1 MTAVLS
7 LFVVF
12 TSCTIGLLACSVTAP
27 VASTPE
33 VPDYYDPQADIRYE
47 DRSYSPTIR
56 TVQLYKTGFELSVPV
71 IQLGSGET
79 MELHFDDLS
88 PDPENLNW
96 TIVHCD
102 PEWKP
107 SDLSQ
112 GQYLDG
118 AFSDFIPPPIQ
129 SFNTRQPFL
138 HYAVEVPNFLIKP
151 RISGNYILKVF
162 RNGDETDLVLT
173 RRFLVFE
180 TKVQIAAQVLASRDV
195 ERRNTA
201 QQVDLTLRHPELQ
214 VPDPFG
220 DLTVTVLQ
228 NMRWDD
234 ARTGARP
241 KFVRGNELVY
251 DFPPETLFDGGNEW
265 RPLNAKSTRFN
276 APSIANIKTDAELVE
291 FFMVPDIKRNIRVY
305 LDQPDLNGRYLTK
318 TDDGYD
324 AALESDYVHV
334 YWQLPMSQQLPGDVF
349 VYGAFS
355 DFQCWNEYRMAYDA
369 PNQRYYL
376 RGMVKQG
383 FIDYQYAYLAPGSTV
398 PDLTAIEGTHFATE
412 NDYCVLVYFNDWNV
426 RAHRLVGVHFLN
438 NRRQ

>member
-1 MTAVLS
+1 MSLVRTLALLLS
-7 LFVVF
+7 SSAL
-12 TSCTIGLLACSVTAP
+12 GLLSCSVTAP
-27 VASTPE
+27 TTSALE
-33 VPDYYDPQADIRYE
+33 APDYYDPQDDIRWD
-47 DRSYSPTIR
+47 DRTYSPTVR
-56 TVQLYKTGFELSVPV
+56 TVTLFKKGFELSVPV
-71 IQLGSGET
+71 IELGSGET
-79 MELHFDDLS
+79 LELHFDDLA
-88 PDPENLNW
+88 PDPENLSW

-102 PEWKP
+102 PNWNP

-138 HYAVEVPNFLIKP
+138 HYAVEVPNFMLKP
-151 RISGNYILKVF
+151 RISGNYVLKVF
-162 RNGDETDLVLT
+162 RAGDETDLILT

-180 TKVQIAAQVLASRDV
+180 SKVRIDAMVMASRDV

-241 KFVRGNELVY
+241 KFVRGTELVY

-265 RPLNAKSTRFN
+265 RPLNIKSTRFN
-276 APSIANIKTDAELVE
+276 APGVAKIDLDHELVE
-291 FFMVPDIKRNIRVY
+291 IFMIPDIKRNIRVY
-305 LDQPDLNGRYLTK
+305 LDQPDLNGRFLTK

-324 AALESDYVHV
+324 AILESDYVQV
-334 YWQLPMSQQLPGDVF
+334 YWQLPMSAPLAGDVY
-349 VYGAFS
+349 VYGGFT
-355 DFQCWNEYRMAYDA
+355 DFQCKKEYRMAYDA

-376 RGMVKQG
+376 RGLVKQG
-383 FIDYQYAYLAPGSTV
+383 FVDYQYAYLPNNATV
-398 PDLTAIEGTHFATE
+398 PDLTAIEGTHFETE

-426 RAHRLVGVHFLN
+426 RAQRLVGMRFLN